1 MKRHSEPISSRLSR
15 WLLSALGVGLAV
27 SPASAVGA
35 EEAPAEPK
43 AEEAPV
49 LSPEE
54 FFEGGAQP
62 YQNWIELAVG
72 GWFPSGNTSQFQ
84 QRHSTENDI
93 FGGIEDFHYQR
104 DLGKDTLFKM
114 DGRALFDNEDY
125 QLKLDVTKADLGY
138 FKLDFEQYRTWYNG
152 DGGYYPP
159 TAAWYPLGD
168 DALGLDRG
176 ELKFE
181 TGLTLENIP
190 KVVFRYT
197 HRYRDGDKSSTKW
210 DAVPGVPPVG
220 PRPLLAPSFYN
231 IDEQVDIFELEAT
244 HRIKATQLG
253 AGGRYEM
260 GDLDNTFNSTA
271 YDALG
276 NAQATKD
283 VEGSSYDLLSVNA
296 FSETWIQK
304 NLFFSTGFL
313 FTDLD
318 SDYSGSRSTAVPGAV
333 NYTGLNG
340 GARQQEYT
348 LNLNLLARPWKHVS
362 VVPSVRVQKEDWNAD
377 SGLPAAP
384 VGQSDGDALDVSE
397 ELELRYTGVTNWV
410 FYGRGEWT
418 QGDGELNE
426 AGGIGLTP
434 VIQRE
439 TEDSRFFQKYV
450 AGITWYPVRRVS
462 LDTQYYYKI
471 HDYDY
476 DHTFDSTS
484 NDGIPPGV
492 SGNRYPAYLVMQGFE
507 THDAN
512 VRLTLRP
519 HTRVT
524 LVSRYDFQYNTIHSE
539 PDPISGLGDT
549 ETSQTTSHIFAQNV
563 SWTPWSR
570 LFLQVGFNYVLN
582 ETVTPASDYTQS
594 ILDAQNN
601 YWTLNFSSGFA
612 LTDRTDLHAG
622 YFFYQA
628 DNYED
633 NSAVGVPYGAGA
645 TEHGITC
652 GVTHRLREN
661 IRLNLR
667 YGFARYEDEAAG
679 GNLDYDSHLV
689 YGSVQYRF

>member
-1 MKRHSEPISSRLSR
+1 MKRHSEPILSRLSR

-27 SPASAVGA
+27 SPANAVGA
-35 EEAPAEPK
+35 EETPAEPK
-43 AEEAPV
+43 AEETPV

-54 FFEGGAQP
+54 FFEGGSQP
-62 YQNWIELAVG
+62 YKNWIELAVG
-72 GWFPSGNTSQFQ
+72 GWFPSGNPAQFQ
-84 QRHSTENDI
+84 QGQRTGNDL
-93 FGGIEDFHYQR
+93 FGGLEDFHYQR
-104 DLGKDTLFKM
+104 DLGKDTLFNM

-125 QLKLDVTKADLGY
+125 QLKFDVAKADLGY
-138 FKLDFEQYRTWYNG
+138 FKFDFEQYRTWYNG
-152 DGGYYPP
+152 DGGYYAP
-159 TAAWYPLGD
+159 TDVWYPLGD
-168 DALGLDRG
+168 EALGLDRG

-190 KVVFRYT
+190 KLVLRYT
-197 HRYRDGDKSSTKW
+197 HRYREGDKSSTKW
-210 DAVPGVPPVG
+210 GIVSPDAGNPGGV
-220 PRPLLAPSFYN
+220 RRYLTPSFYS

-260 GDLDNTFNSTA
+260 GDLDNTFHSTG
-271 YDALG
+271 YTPLDV
-276 NAQATKD
+276 AQPTTD
-283 VEGSSYDLLSVNA
+283 NEGSSYDLLNVHA

-318 SDYSGSRSTAVPGAV
+318 SDYSGSRNSAATPGL
-333 NYTGLNG
+333 NYTDLNG

-348 LNLNLLARPWKHVS
+348 LNLNLLARPWTHFS
-362 VVPSVRVQKEDWNAD
+362 VVPSVRVQKADWNAD

-410 FYGRGEWT
+410 FYARGEWT

-439 TEDSRFFQKYV
+439 TEDSRNFQKYV

-476 DHTFDSTS
+476 DHTFDSTLNS
-484 NDGIPPGV
+484 

-507 THDAN
+507 TQDAN
-512 VRLTLRP
+512 VRLTWRP
-519 HTRVT
+519 HNRVT
-524 LVSRYDFQYNTIHSE
+524 LVTRYDFQYNTIRSE
-539 PDPISGLGDT
+539 PDPVSGLGET
-549 ETSQTTSHIFAQNV
+549 ETSQTTGHIFAQNV

-582 ETVTPASDYTQS
+582 ETVTPASDYTQA

-612 LTDRTDLHAG
+612 LTDKTDLHAG
-622 YFFYQA
+622 YFFYRA

-633 NSAVGVPYGAGA
+633 NSTVGVPYGAGA
-645 TEHGITC
+645 TEHGITA
-652 GVTHRLREN
+652 GITHRLREN

-667 YGFARYEDEAAG
+667 YGFARYQDEASA